1 MDAFDFKEPS
11 EPRNIAEIV
20 WNILT
25 VVVLLGVVCV
35 LVYTVTMILDSD
47 GGIRILSLTTPTS
60 MIPTSTAT
68 SRITLPPTW
77 TPGPTATPTPT
88 ETPPPSQTPFPMVT
102 PEGAAT
108 PSASGMG
115 YIPQGEPQMIQD
127 FQNLG
132 CSWMGIGGNVVDLR
146 SSPVT
151 GLLIQVGGTLG
162 GQLFETQTMITGL
175 ARQYGESGYE
185 FKLAD
190 KPIASNNTLW
200 IQLIDQASLPL
211 SEKIYF
217 QTSDDC
223 KKNLIIISFK
233 QVK

>member
-11 EPRNIAEIV
+11 QPRNVAEMV

-35 LVYTVTMILDSD
+35 LVYTVTVVFSD
-47 GGIRILSLTTPTS
+47 GGIRVLSLTTPTS
-60 MIPTSTAT
+60 MLPTITPTS
-68 SRITLPPTW
+68 RLTLPPTW
-77 TPGPTATPTPT
+77 TLGPTDTATPT
-88 ETPPPSQTPFPMVT
+88 ETPPPSQTPFPIVT
-102 PEGAAT
+102 PEGVAT
-108 PSASGMG
+108 PSASGMS
-115 YIPQGEPQMIQD
+115 YILQGDPQLIQD

-146 SSPVT
+146 GSPVA
-151 GLLIQVGGTLG
+151 GLLIQVGGTMG
-162 GQLFETQTMITGL
+162 GQLFETQTMMTGI

-190 KPIASNNTLW
+190 KPVVSNNTLW
-200 IQLIDQASLPL
+200 IQLIDQANLPL

-217 QTSDDC
+217 DTSDDC
-223 KKNLIIISFK
+223 KKNLIVISFK